1 MRALRRRTYASGS
14 VLIRVSAKIR
24 RIHHPVRYSDYSGVP
39 RDIAMDRS
47 HSSGSQPPRRA
58 GRGHAQL
65 IPLVWIVVLLASWFV
80 IVDWKMLPDL
90 ISAAMGAL
98 P

>member
-1 MRALRRRTYASGS
+1 
-14 VLIRVSAKIR
+14 
-24 RIHHPVRYSDYSGVP
+24 
-39 RDIAMDRS
+39 MDRS
-47 HSSGSQPPRRA
+47 HSSGPQPPRRA

-65 IPLVWIVVLLASWFV
+65 IPVVWIVVLLASWFV